1 MENSRFMNERSFMGC
16 HQNHQEMIHE
26 KQVDP
31 YKEAYN
37 DLTHQFL
44 QKYPSLKLQDIQK
57 ATVKNVPILCS
68 GIAEKMMG
76 VHPLCLLLMNM
87 ALDK

>member
-1 MENSRFMNERSFMGC
+1 MNERSFMGC

-26 KQVDP
+26 KQVGP

-44 QKYPSLKLQDIQK
+44 QKYPSLKLQDIQ
-57 ATVKNVPILCS
+57 
-68 GIAEKMMG
+68 
-76 VHPLCLLLMNM
+76 
-87 ALDK
+87 